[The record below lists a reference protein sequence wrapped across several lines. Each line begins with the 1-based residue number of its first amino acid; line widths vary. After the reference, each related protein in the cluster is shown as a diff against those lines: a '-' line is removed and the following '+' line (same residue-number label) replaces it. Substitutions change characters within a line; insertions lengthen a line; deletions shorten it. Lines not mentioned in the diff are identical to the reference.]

1 MDAQML
7 NLNDLHFFVQA
18 VDAGGFAAAGR
29 RLGCPKSTV
38 SKRVAEL
45 EAALGVRLVHR
56 TARRFVLTDVGQD
69 FHVHARAAIIEAE
82 AAQSAVHTRLA
93 EPAGT
98 VNITA
103 SVPTAQFRLADQLPL
118 LAREY
123 PKVQVR
129 LHVTD
134 RFVDLVQEGFDIAV
148 RSHMAPLPDSGL
160 VQRQLR
166 TQPIVLVAS
175 PDYLALRG
183 VPAAPAD
190 LASHDGLVAGPSSRV
205 WQLRNAD
212 VGEVA
217 IAPIPRLLV
226 DEPTAL
232 LRCAEASL
240 GIAPLPRTFA
250 ASALEAGRLCPV
262 LPGWNVGTVT
272 TTLLVP
278 HRRGQLPAVRA
289 VIDFLVRHAGA

>member
-69 FHVHARAAIIEAE
+69 FYVHARAAIIEAE

-103 SVPTAQFRLADQLPL
+103 SVPTTQFRLADQLPL

-240 GIAPLPRTFA
+240 GIAPLPRAFA
-250 ASALEAGRLCPV
+250 TSALEAGRLRPV